1 MANWL
6 RFWKKDKPK
15 PHFFIF
21 IVLGSLL
28 LFSIFVIFFF
38 SVKPEN
44 GGIFLT
50 GLDGVN
56 KIFGNEEWYCDA
68 FGYEAGGLIKLA
80 EPGRKWIL
88 IGNEFPEENKMIN
101 LKVQLAQRARK
112 YFEQPNSVKIFYEL
126 TNASSEQVTSSIL
139 GAYFSTSS
147 LKNSDELLFEEK
159 INLSGLAVGK
169 YKIKVK
175 VEFDCGEATTLPQ
188 DIFVSHP
195 LYVVWS
201 FDWEGYNV
209 KDKYLQSIDE
219 LASKHDNFPLTH
231 LINPRLFITKTIPQA
246 NRDRVR
252 DWLVEKKNKRG
263 DSLGLHLHLFY
274 ENFEA
279 AGLDIPEKDSAEL
292 EKIFFTTNGSMV
304 TSTASTTVAF
314 DKSKLKKK
322 QIYDLTYWG
331 YGRDDGY
338 DIPITN
344 LSDAEFDKILK
355 WSKATF
361 GVLGFGTP
369 VTYRS
374 GGWFANLATLQVLE
388 ENGFVVDSS
397 GRTKYNFGDSKLPG
411 FWDLATTSQPYQPN
425 IHNQNSALKPTMKI
439 WEFPNNGA
447 DSWWY
452 SAKEMIER
460 FNLNWGAVGGPLEK
474 STVVVF
480 LSHPDWFEVDIPKVD
495 ELFNYTDTYLN
506 SKDGGPVIYQNLENL
521 HKIWEAN

>member
-159 INLSGLAVGK
+159 I
-169 YKIKVK
+169 I
-175 VEFDCGEATTLPQ
+175 
-188 DIFVSHP
+188 
-195 LYVVWS
+195 
-201 FDWEGYNV
+201 
-209 KDKYLQSIDE
+209 
-219 LASKHDNFPLTH
+219 
-231 LINPRLFITKTIPQA
+231 
-246 NRDRVR
+246 
-252 DWLVEKKNKRG
+252 
-263 DSLGLHLHLFY
+263 
-274 ENFEA
+274 
-279 AGLDIPEKDSAEL
+279 
-292 EKIFFTTNGSMV
+292 
-304 TSTASTTVAF
+304 
-314 DKSKLKKK
+314 
-322 QIYDLTYWG
+322 
-331 YGRDDGY
+331 
-338 DIPITN
+338 
-344 LSDAEFDKILK
+344 
-355 WSKATF
+355 
-361 GVLGFGTP
+361 
-369 VTYRS
+369 
-374 GGWFANLATLQVLE
+374 
-388 ENGFVVDSS
+388 
-397 GRTKYNFGDSKLPG
+397 
-411 FWDLATTSQPYQPN
+411 
-425 IHNQNSALKPTMKI
+425 
-439 WEFPNNGA
+439 
-447 DSWWY
+447 
-452 SAKEMIER
+452 
-460 FNLNWGAVGGPLEK
+460 
-474 STVVVF
+474 
-480 LSHPDWFEVDIPKVD
+480 
-495 ELFNYTDTYLN
+495 
-506 SKDGGPVIYQNLENL
+506 
-521 HKIWEAN
+521 